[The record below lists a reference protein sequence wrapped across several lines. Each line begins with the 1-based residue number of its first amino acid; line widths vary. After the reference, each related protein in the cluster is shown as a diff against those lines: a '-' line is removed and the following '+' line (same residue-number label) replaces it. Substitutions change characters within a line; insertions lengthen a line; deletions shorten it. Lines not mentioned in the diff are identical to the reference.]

1 MFQNKEVKEKLLA
14 VLLALL
20 AAALYAISV
29 PLSKLLLERMGSVFL
44 SSFLYL
50 GAGIGIGI
58 MYLFTQKKRGSKVG
72 EAYKKGAS
80 VHGRNDSARY
90 CSSDTPDD
98 RP

>member
-44 SSFLYL
+44 
-50 GAGIGIGI
+50 
-58 MYLFTQKKRGSKVG
+58 
-72 EAYKKGAS
+72 
-80 VHGRNDSARY
+80 
-90 CSSDTPDD
+90 
-98 RP
+98 

>member
-58 MYLFTQKKRGSKVG
+58 MYLFTHKKREQSRRGLQKRSFRTRS
-72 EAYKKGAS
+72 E
-80 VHGRNDSARY
+80 
-90 CSSDTPDD
+90 
-98 RP
+98 